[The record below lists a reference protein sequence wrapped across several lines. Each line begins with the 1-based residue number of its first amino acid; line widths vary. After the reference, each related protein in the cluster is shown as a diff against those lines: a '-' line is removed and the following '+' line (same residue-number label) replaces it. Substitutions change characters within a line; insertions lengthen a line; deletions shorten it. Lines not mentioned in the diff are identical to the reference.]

1 MNSADRVQ
9 ELGELE
15 LATLVCLV
23 ASQHCIVDADALDAL
38 DEAQYQLEA
47 IASNIF
53 GLSCATVDCSERL
66 SVDDFSNA
74 VLVESKDED
83 EPKHARSRAID
94 EPSYFSIDTV
104 RPTATRHSR
113 SVGRFNTSIL
123 DSRRVADV
131 VIAKNLNITHHHVQ
145 IQALELIRGKR
156 IFTRTAV
163 HAAPKRF
170 LFIALISSKT
180 GGPLLSHLVRNPI
193 QTELLQF
200 DSTGLI
206 ETPYTDDPSQSF
218 VNGKASG
225 PTFNYPSSAN
235 ETAQNGQ
242 HHTSSFLQN
251 DIDELQSLAAAVR
264 VTAEVRGYLHNVL
277 TFLRAHRAVAGGVSA
292 TATRHLNLLV
302 RALAPLHA
310 LSFVPP
316 SLVALATRKVYSHRL
331 VITAPENERS
341 LQWGSSIE
349 AVQELLD
356 NVTVQDVIEEV
367 LKTVEVPL

>member
-1 MNSADRVQ
+1 MNLADRVQ

-23 ASQHCIVDADALDAL
+23 ASQHCVVDADALDAL

-47 IASNIF
+47 ITSNIF
-53 GLSCATVDCSERL
+53 GLTCATVDCSERL

-83 EPKHARSRAID
+83 EPKHARSRAMD
-94 EPSYFSIDTV
+94 E
-104 RPTATRHSR
+104 
-113 SVGRFNTSIL
+113 
-123 DSRRVADV
+123 
-131 VIAKNLNITHHHVQ
+131 
-145 IQALELIRGKR
+145 
-156 IFTRTAV
+156 
-163 HAAPKRF
+163 
-170 LFIALISSKT
+170 
-180 GGPLLSHLVRNPI
+180 
-193 QTELLQF
+193 F

-206 ETPYTDDPSQSF
+206 ETPYTDDPSENF
-218 VNGKASG
+218 INGKASG
-225 PTFNYPSSAN
+225 PASNYPSSAN
-235 ETAQNGQ
+235 ETAQDGQ
-242 HHTSSFLQN
+242 HHTSSFSQN

-331 VITAPENERS
+331 VLTAPENERS